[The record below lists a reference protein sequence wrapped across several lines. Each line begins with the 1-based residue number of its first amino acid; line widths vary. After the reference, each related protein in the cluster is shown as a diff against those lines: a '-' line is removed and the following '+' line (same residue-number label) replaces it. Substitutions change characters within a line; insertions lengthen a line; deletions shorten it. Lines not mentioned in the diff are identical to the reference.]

1 MTAQVNFKGQNY
13 STDDFISK
21 IINDIEESEFYGSFE
36 FYISKY
42 TMAQLRINKK
52 LDIKEL
58 KNKFLTEILFASHNA
73 FIRKIGGI
81 TLSQDTK
88 TSKQSRQVLKSKV
101 EFILIKIKE
110 AENLDKRIKK
120 IAKNIAKELSNKI
133 LDSKIL
139 KQWEIKKYR
148 TDIFKSEFGSK
159 LFDYY
164 VNEWKDKKPT
174 QKYPIAEM
182 SFIYRKM
189 IEDGFMYRIKHEKY
203 FDFLN
208 DYGVNIDKIKQKH
221 QIELNNRTTQYNII
235 KQSLISLND

>member
-1 MTAQVNFKGQNY
+1 MIEQINFKGQNY

-21 IINDIEESEFYGSFE
+21 IINDIEEPEFYGNFE

-42 TMAQLRINKK
+42 TIAQLSSNNKF
-52 LDIKEL
+52 DTKEL
-58 KNKFLTEILFASHNA
+58 KNKFLTEILFASHSA

-81 TLSQDTK
+81 TLSQNTN
-88 TSKQSRQVLKSKV
+88 TSKQSSEVLKSKV

-110 AENLDKRIKK
+110 AEDLDNRIKN
-120 IAKNIAKELSNKI
+120 IAENIAKELSNKI

-164 VNEWKDKKPT
+164 VNEWKDKKST
-174 QKYPIAEM
+174 KKYPIAEM
-182 SFIYRKM
+182 SFLYRKM

-208 DYGVNIDKIKQKH
+208 HYAINIDKIKQKH
-221 QIELNNRTTQYNII
+221 QIETNNRTTHYNMI
-235 KQSLISLND
+235 KQSLNSYND